1 MNPLWRRNLPPKT
14 PNKAQRYNLHTNAP
28 KGIFKTL
35 FIKRMDN
42 NGFMDSE
49 SADDSAFLE
58 IKYLGFTFRIVLLEK
73 M

>member
-1 MNPLWRRNLPPKT
+1 MP
-14 PNKAQRYNLHTNAP
+14 P

-35 FIKRMDN
+35 FIKRMNN

-58 IKYLGFTFRIVLLEK
+58 IKYLGFTFRMVLLEK
-73 M
+73 NVMLDLEIAHKKGLRKD